1 MFLYTRVASLVRSK
15 KLEPDTYLACPI
27 ESIPVEILLLIFEEY
42 CRAWSKT
49 KTCSL
54 PELLLTQVCA
64 YWRALAVQV
73 PTLWTTLTITS
84 QTPSHVVVA
93 YLQRSQQLSLDLE
106 IDLRHDSVDI
116 VKREQA
122 LAAWTAVKPSSA
134 RWRRLD
140 VQINPHDASFVSED
154 LQQLGVPRLQELRI
168 SSASH
173 VSGITKVFEGGT
185 PSLKSLRLSGMSVQ
199 HFGSSLR
206 QLTHLHLTSNCPI
219 HYSVFQPLMSR
230 MTNLQEL
237 VLRSR
242 VVEGWP
248 LYPTP
253 EDVINLPSLMVLKL
267 SDRRWPLFI
276 PLLSISAPVLHTLSL
291 YDLVAHDLPEASTE
305 YHLRENL
312 PSVRKLILKGKSSY
326 VDDVS
331 FAQVARIFPAIDH
344 LALLDVDAI
353 FIRESSR
360 IMHQT
365 TIWPKLHTIT
375 MTPVVAED
383 ILCSLISART
393 VPTTKTPLKILVVP
407 VPTRFKKIG
416 WISQQIS
423 IEECDDNDTLAFPSS
438 DRADSSTHPFH
449 QRSTSPASVLSV

>member
-15 KLEPDTYLACPI
+15 KVEPDAHLACPI

-42 CRAWSKT
+42 CRAGGPTNSG
-49 KTCSL
+49 SL

-64 YWRALAVQV
+64 YWRLLAVHV
-73 PTLWTTLTITS
+73 PTLWTTLTITP
-84 QTPSHVVVA
+84 QTPSHVVNA
-93 YLQRSQQLSLDLE
+93 YLQRSQQLPLDLE
-106 IDLRHDSVDI
+106 IDLRHDSTDVF
-116 VKREQA
+116 KREQA
-122 LAAWTAVKPSSA
+122 LAAWMAVKPSSA
-134 RWRRLD
+134 RWRRLAI
-140 VQINPHDASFVSED
+140 QIGPHDASFISED
-154 LQQLGVPRLQELRI
+154 LQQLGSPRLQELRI

-199 HFGSSLR
+199 HFSPSLH

-219 HYSVFQPLMSR
+219 HFSIFQPLMSK
-230 MTNLQEL
+230 MVSLQEL

-248 LYPTP
+248 LYPTS
-253 EDVINLPSLMVLKL
+253 EDVISLPSLMVLKL

-276 PLLSISAPVLHTLSL
+276 PLLSISAPMLHTLSL
-291 YDLVAHDLPEASTE
+291 YDLVAHDLPETSTE
-305 YHLRENL
+305 SQLCENF
-312 PSVRKLILKGKSSY
+312 PSVQKLILKGKSSF

-331 FAQVARIFPAIDH
+331 FAQLARIFPAIDH
-344 LALLDVDAI
+344 LALLDVDDF

-360 IMHQT
+360 VMHQT
-365 TIWPKLHTIT
+365 TIWPKLHTLT

-393 VPTTKTPLKILVVP
+393 VPTTKTPLKTLIVP
-407 VPTRFKKIG
+407 VPTRFKEID

-423 IEECDDNDTLAFPSS
+423 IEECEDTFAFPSS
-438 DRADSSTHPFH
+438 DRADSSTDSFH
-449 QRSTSPASVLSV
+449 QCSTSPASVFSV